1 MDNSVAGQGYQYGLN
16 SSFQDGHNGN
26 PYRVASTNGNS
37 MSEKSNMPSS
47 FTPQS
52 VLQSSYYN
60 TTGNGMSSQ
69 DASNILP
76 GGYSAG
82 NANGQSQ
89 ESFNAAKYMR
99 FLGVDAL

>member
-1 MDNSVAGQGYQYGLN
+1 MDNPQAGQGYQYGLN
-16 SSFQDGHNGN
+16 SSFTDGHNGT
-26 PYRVASTNGNS
+26 PYRVATTNGNS
-37 MSEKSNMPSS
+37 MSEKTNMPSA

-52 VLQSSYYN
+52 VLQSSYFN
-60 TTGNGMSSQ
+60 TSGNGMSRQ
-69 DASNILP
+69 DAANVLP
-76 GGYSAG
+76 GGYNSG